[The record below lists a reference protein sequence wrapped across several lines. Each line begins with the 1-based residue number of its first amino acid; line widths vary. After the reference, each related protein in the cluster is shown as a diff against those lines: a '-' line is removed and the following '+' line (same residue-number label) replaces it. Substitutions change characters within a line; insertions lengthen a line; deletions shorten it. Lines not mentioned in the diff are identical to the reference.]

1 MAEKKIDHRK
11 NYLMVLDI
19 ETANSTEQGL
29 AYDIG
34 FAVADRKGKIY
45 EKHSLMIAEMF
56 YNENE
61 LMQSAYYAKKLPQY
75 WEQLLNG
82 QREMVSILTA
92 KRIVAKVMKE
102 YRIKDIYAYNA
113 HFDTSNLNT
122 TIRYLTKSKYRWFF
136 PYGTKYHC
144 IWHMACQTILSQKRF
159 LKFAKKNNL
168 QSASGNV
175 STSAETAFKYLS
187 NDISFEENHTGLE
200 DVTIETA
207 ILAKCYAQHKKIDTS
222 INRRCWTI
230 PQKGY
235 KALAL

>member
-1 MAEKKIDHRK
+1 MEKIDRRK

-45 EKHSLMIAEMF
+45 EAHSLMIAEMF
-56 YNENE
+56 YGENE

-75 WEQLLNG
+75 WKQLLDG

-92 KRIVAKVMKE
+92 KRIVAKVMQE
-102 YRIKDIYAYNA
+102 YGIKDVYAYNA
-113 HFDTSNLNT
+113 YFDTSNLNW

-144 IWHMACQTILSQKRF
+144 IWNMACQTILSQKRF
-159 LKFAKKNNL
+159 LKFAKENDL
-168 QSASGNV
+168 VSARGNI
-175 STSAETAFKYLS
+175 STSAETAFKYLTK
-187 NDISFEENHTGLE
+187 NADFEEAHTGLE
-200 DVTIETA
+200 DVKIETQ
-207 ILAKCYAQHKKIDTS
+207 ILVKCYAQHKKMDTS

-230 PQKGY
+230 PQQ
-235 KALAL
+235 KAKAFAL

>member
-1 MAEKKIDHRK
+1 
-11 NYLMVLDI
+11 
-19 ETANSTEQGL
+19 
-29 AYDIG
+29 
-34 FAVADRKGKIY
+34 
-45 EKHSLMIAEMF
+45 
-56 YNENE
+56 
-61 LMQSAYYAKKLPQY
+61 
-75 WEQLLNG
+75 
-82 QREMVSILTA
+82 
-92 KRIVAKVMKE
+92 
-102 YRIKDIYAYNA
+102 
-113 HFDTSNLNT
+113 
-122 TIRYLTKSKYRWFF
+122 
-136 PYGTKYHC
+136 
-144 IWHMACQTILSQKRF
+144 MACQTILSQKRF

-207 ILAKCYAQHKKIDTS
+207 ILAKCYAQHKKLDTS